1 MVGNAS
7 LSGGARHGLS
17 ALSHAE
23 RQAAQ
28 NALSRIKSSGSLTH
42 NATVYGGALSKAG
55 LGAPSSLIHGRG
67 SDTFAGGSRGVQT
80 RPLMAAGNDTVVSG
94 SSAAIGVRAPLS
106 EAIGGHGSHGF
117 ALNSD
122 TINVAG
128 ATAENVKAVQH
139 EGAAKAH
146 TITLADKTTV
156 TVTGLS
162 HDIPKVGH

>member
-1 MVGNAS
+1 MVANAS
-7 LSGGARHGLS
+7 ISGGARHGLS

-28 NALSRIKSSGSLTH
+28 NALSRIKGFGGLGH
-42 NATVYGGALSKAG
+42 NATVYGGTLGKAG
-55 LGAPSSLIHGRG
+55 LGAPSLIHGRG

-94 SSAAIGVRAPLS
+94 SSAAFGGRTPLS
-106 EAIGGHGSHGF
+106 EAIGGHGTHGF

-128 ATAENVKAVQH
+128 ATAESVKAVQH
-139 EGAAKAH
+139 DGVAKAH

>member
-7 LSGGARHGLS
+7 LSGGVRHGLS

-28 NALSRIKSSGSLTH
+28 NALSRIKGSGGLTH
-42 NATVYGGALSKAG
+42 NATVFGGMVSKAG
-55 LGAPSSLIHGRG
+55 LGAPSLIQGRG

-80 RPLMAAGNDTVVSG
+80 RPLMPAGNDTVVSG
-94 SSAAIGVRAPLS
+94 SSVVFGGRTPLS
-106 EAIGGHGSHGF
+106 ESIPGHSSHGF

-128 ATAENVKAVQH
+128 ATAESVKAAQH

-146 TITLADKTTV
+146 TITLADKTTI

>member
-28 NALSRIKSSGSLTH
+28 NALSRIKGSGGLTH
-42 NATVYGGALSKAG
+42 NATVFGGTVSKAG
-55 LGAPSSLIHGRG
+55 LGSRSLIQGRG

-80 RPLMAAGNDTVVSG
+80 RPLIAAGNDTVVSG
-94 SSAAIGVRAPLS
+94 SAVMFGGRTPLS
-106 EAIGGHGSHGF
+106 EALGGHGSHGF

-128 ATAENVKAVQH
+128 TTADSVKAAQH
-139 EGAAKAH
+139 ESAPKAH
-146 TITLADKTTV
+146 TVTLADKTTI
-156 TVTGLS
+156 TITGLS
-162 HDIPKVGH
+162 HDIPKIGH

>member
-28 NALSRIKSSGSLTH
+28 NVLSRIKGSGGLTN

-55 LGAPSSLIHGRG
+55 LGAPSMIHGRG

-80 RPLMAAGNDTVVSG
+80 RPLMASGSDTVVSG
-94 SSAAIGVRAPLS
+94 SSAVFGGRTPVS
-106 EAIGGHGSHGF
+106 GAIGGPGSHGF

-128 ATAENVKAVQH
+128 ATAESVKAVQH
-139 EGAAKAH
+139 EGVAKAH

>member
-7 LSGGARHGLS
+7 LSGGARHGLT
-17 ALSHAE
+17 ALSNAE

-28 NALSRIKSSGSLTH
+28 NALSRIKSSGGLSH
-42 NATVYGGALSKAG
+42 NATVFGGTVSKAG
-55 LGAPSSLIHGRG
+55 LGAPSLMQGRG

-80 RPLMAAGNDTVVSG
+80 RPLIAAGNDTVVSG
-94 SSAAIGVRAPLS
+94 SSAVLGGRTPLS
-106 EAIGGHGSHGF
+106 ESIGSHSSRGF
-117 ALNSD
+117 ALSSD

-128 ATAENVKAVQH
+128 ATAEHVKAVQQ

-146 TITLADKTTV
+146 TITLADKTTI

>member
-17 ALSHAE
+17 ALSPAE

-28 NALSRIKSSGSLTH
+28 NALSRIKGSGGLTH
-42 NATVYGGALSKAG
+42 NATVFGGTVAKGG
-55 LGAPSSLIHGRG
+55 LGAPSLIQGRG

-94 SSAAIGVRAPLS
+94 SSVLFGGRTPLS
-106 EAIGGHGSHGF
+106 ESIGGHGNQSF

-139 EGAAKAH
+139 EDTAKAH
-146 TITLADKTTV
+146 TITLADKTTI

-162 HDIPKVGH
+162 HDIPKIAH

>member
-28 NALSRIKSSGSLTH
+28 NALSRIKGSGGLDH
-42 NATVYGGALSKAG
+42 NATVYGGALGKAG
-55 LGAPSSLIHGRG
+55 LGAPSLIHGRG
-67 SDTFAGGSRGVQT
+67 SDTFAGGSRGIQT
-80 RPLMAAGNDTVVSG
+80 RPLIGAGNDTVVSG
-94 SSAAIGVRAPLS
+94 STAVLGSRPPLS
-106 EAIGGHGSHGF
+106 EAMGGHGSHGF

-128 ATAENVKAVQH
+128 ATAESVKAVQH
-139 EGAAKAH
+139 DAAAKAH

-156 TVTGLS
+156 TITGLS
-162 HDIPKVGH
+162 HDIPKLGH